1 MNDTKEEVNELRPK
15 RSSTEEASS
24 STSQTSLEESVKSLL
39 ETTRIPKK
47 PRTSIEKLTK
57 EEDSVVV
64 NARKA
69 LEMFKEIEA
78 EDAVAD
84 DANQDNK
91 KPATNANGTTEQE
104 NKKPKSNPRWQK
116 AHRVP
121 IISQRDEL
129 LL

>member
-1 MNDTKEEVNELRPK
+1 MNNTKEEVNERNPK

-39 ETTRIPKK
+39 ETTRIQKK
-47 PRTSIEKLTK
+47 PRTSTEKLTE
-57 EEDSVVV
+57 EEDSVEVK
-64 NARKA
+64 ARKA
-69 LEMFKEIEA
+69 LEMFQEIEA

-91 KPATNANGTTEQE
+91 KPAPNANGKTKQE
-104 NKKPKSNPRWQK
+104 NKKPKSDPRWPK